1 MKRLMGILLTS
12 MIAAATATPTWACTP
27 PLGVCNIWGDLTP
40 PSEIEYTPSEEI
52 DKVCDNAAK
61 KWLKEHPLDI
71 KIETKTE
78 TETEIQETEAEAES
92 ETVETVVPESHSFW
106 DYYKNWFKR
115 FK

>member
-12 MIAAATATPTWACTP
+12 MITVATAAPTLACTP
-27 PLGVCNIWGDLTP
+27 QLGVGNIWGDLTP

-52 DKVCDNAAK
+52 DKACDNAAK
-61 KWLKEHPLDI
+61 KWLEEHPLDV
-71 KIETKTE
+71 KIE

-92 ETVETVVPESHSFW
+92 ETVETVAPKSHSFW
-106 DYYKNWFKR
+106 DYYQNWFKR